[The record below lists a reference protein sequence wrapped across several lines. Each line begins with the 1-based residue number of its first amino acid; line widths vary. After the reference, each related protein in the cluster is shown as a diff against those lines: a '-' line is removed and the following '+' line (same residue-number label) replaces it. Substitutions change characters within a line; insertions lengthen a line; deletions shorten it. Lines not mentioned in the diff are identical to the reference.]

1 MAKFIRLTET
11 NYNQPALVN
20 VDNILTMDQIDA
32 NTVNISF
39 GGYQRNVRGTLDE
52 ILALIQG
59 NNTVEAV
66 APATT
71 STTTASNAPAPGR
84 VMLDA
89 QALIQEE
96 FKYDADTEREVKL
109 SNDSVY
115 LIFSKYSSSKLK
127 MASNI
132 RDGKP
137 VLEGTR
143 GNGWAYYAR
152 ITNGQLVESDGE
164 EVPGSREDKI
174 RNVLNKLFELY
185 SK

>member
-59 NNTVEAV
+59 NNTASAV

-71 STTTASNAPAPGR
+71 STTTTDAPAPGR

-96 FKYDADTEREVKL
+96 FKYDTDTEREVKL

-137 VLEGTR
+137 VFEGTR